1 MAGKRILI
9 FTNHF
14 FPENFRVNDVAFDLA
29 RKSYQITVL
38 TGIPNYPQGKFYKG
52 YGYFKRRKEV
62 IDNVTVIRIPLIP
75 RGSSS
80 LLRLSLN
87 YISYAFFLTLYST
100 YIAIKKKFDVILV
113 HHTSPIFLA
122 LPAILVKRL
131 QKIKLIFWNLD
142 LWPESV
148 TETTG
153 LKLKLL
159 IKILDK
165 LVSFI
170 YENSDRVL
178 IGSKSFKEPLLN
190 KGVKVEKILYFPNWA
205 EDIFVKRNLMPAELR
220 KYNIPQDS
228 LKIMFAGNIGA
239 AQDME
244 SVVRAIEITSK
255 LTQKVCWIFIGD
267 GRKTDWMKNEL
278 LKLGLNKNVFFLGHY
293 PLEFMPSFFSA
304 ADAMLVTL
312 LDKPI
317 FSYTAP
323 AKIQT
328 YMASAKPI
336 LAMINGEGANIITE
350 ANCGLTCNA
359 GDSTSLALNVLKFTE
374 MDVKER
380 EELGK
385 NGFKFYCDYFAKTKM
400 LKQLE
405 DCIEELAI

>member
-205 EDIFVKRNLMPAELR
+205 EDIFVKHNLMPAELR

-244 SVVRAIEITSK
+244 SVV
-255 LTQKVCWIFIGD
+255 
-267 GRKTDWMKNEL
+267 
-278 LKLGLNKNVFFLGHY
+278 
-293 PLEFMPSFFSA
+293 
-304 ADAMLVTL
+304 
-312 LDKPI
+312 
-317 FSYTAP
+317 
-323 AKIQT
+323 
-328 YMASAKPI
+328 
-336 LAMINGEGANIITE
+336 
-350 ANCGLTCNA
+350 
-359 GDSTSLALNVLKFTE
+359 
-374 MDVKER
+374 
-380 EELGK
+380 
-385 NGFKFYCDYFAKTKM
+385 
-400 LKQLE
+400 
-405 DCIEELAI
+405 